1 MDIKKEIEGYID
13 DCNKCEERYVL
24 NKNYG
29 DALYIRGVSY
39 AYERVLRLLEEQEKE
54 KAFSWGDV
62 KIGDEVVN
70 NADVCGKVVGLIY
83 TEEGFSG
90 IRVCYEKY
98 GTLCSTYQDN
108 DYKLFKRIGDWA
120 NKEWVKE

>member
-29 DALYIRGVSY
+29 DALYMRGLIC
-39 AYERVLRLLEEQEKE
+39 AYERVLRLFEMQEKE

-70 NADVCGKVVGLIY
+70 NADVCGKVVSLIY

-90 IRVCYEKY
+90 IRDCYEKY
-98 GTLCSTYQDN
+98 GALCGTYQDN
-108 DYKLFKRIGDWA
+108 DYKFFKRIGDWV
-120 NKEWVKE
+120 NKDLD